1 MKRFGLFIGGKWVFP
16 SSGKYFPSL
25 NPATEKPIARFASG
39 SEHDV
44 KHAIDV
50 AEAALPKWK
59 NVPAP
64 KRGQILLKF
73 AGLLRQDKES
83 LAKLVS
89 TEMGKVLPEARG
101 DVQEAIDIAEYMAG
115 EGRRLF
121 GHTTPSELQNKF
133 AMTIRVPLGVC
144 SLITPWNFPLAIPAW
159 KTMPA
164 LVCGNTV
171 VFKPSS
177 DTPMCAARFVELLA
191 KAGVPKGVVNMVT
204 GPGEQ
209 IGKELV
215 SNPKVRGVSFTGN
228 KQTGEWIVKNA
239 GIKKVGL
246 ELGGK
251 NAIIILDDADLGLAL
266 KGVVWG
272 AFGTAGQRCTAASR
286 VIVSQEVQ
294 KEFEKMLVKKTS
306 SLRLGPGTNPS
317 TDVGPLINKKAVEK
331 VHYYTELGLSEG
343 AKLLTGGKPGKGKGF
358 FYEPTIFSEVSPKM
372 RIAREEIF
380 GPSLSIISASGV
392 EEAIKIANSI
402 EYGLSSSIYTRDISN
417 AFRAIE
423 GIEAG
428 ITYVNSSTIGAEV
441 HLPFGGVKGTGN
453 GAREAGIEGINEFS
467 ETKTVYID
475 FSGKLQRA
483 QIDTD

>member
-1 MKRFGLFIGGKWVFP
+1 MKRFGLFIGGKWVSP
-16 SSGKYFPSL
+16 SSRKYFPSI

-44 KHAIDV
+44 KHAIEA
-50 AEAALPKWK
+50 AEAALPQWRK
-59 NVPAP
+59 VPAP

-73 AGLLRQDKES
+73 AGLLRRDKEP
-83 LAKLVS
+83 LARLVS

-121 GHTTPSELQNKF
+121 GHTTPSELPDKF
-133 AMTIRVPLGVC
+133 AFTMRVPLGVC

-191 KAGVPKGVVNMVT
+191 KAGVPPGVVNMVT
-204 GPGEQ
+204 GSGE
-209 IGKELV
+209 ELGEALV
-215 SNPKVRGVSFTGN
+215 ASPKVRGVSFTGN
-228 KQTGEWIVKNA
+228 KQTGAWIAKNA
-239 GIKKVGL
+239 GVKKVGL

-251 NAIIILDDADLGLAL
+251 NAIIIMDDADLDLAL
-266 KGVVWG
+266 QGVLWG
-272 AFGTAGQRCTAASR
+272 AFGTTGQRCTAASR
-286 VIVSQEVQ
+286 VIVHEKVK
-294 KEFEKMLVKKTS
+294 KEFEHMLVRKA
-306 SLRLGPGTNPS
+306 SLLKLGPGTSPS
-317 TDVGPLINKKAVEK
+317 TDVGPLINKKALEK
-331 VHYYTELGLSEG
+331 VHYYTEVGLGEG
-343 AKLLTGGKPGKGKGF
+343 AKLLLGGRPAKGKGF
-358 FYEPTIFSEVSPKM
+358 FYEPTIFSDVSPKM
-372 RIAREEIF
+372 RIAREELF

-453 GAREAGIEGINEFS
+453 GAREAGWTGVEEFS
-467 ETKTVYID
+467 EIKTVYID
-475 FSGKLQRA
+475 FSGKLQKA
-483 QIDTD
+483 QIDN